1 MKMSL
6 KATGAGMIIDFFLA
20 AWAGWETGSV
30 AAFGLL
36 MLLGWFFTRPER
48 PFFSGLLRLALL
60 ALGIPALFSL
70 FGGRGDCDV

>member
-1 MKMSL
+1 MKPL
-6 KATGAGMIIDFFLA
+6 RKATEARMIIDFFLA